1 MNQQDKKQAAEPAA
15 GKATAGEAGP
25 ASEKTAGAAQQKAP
39 APPAGEQPAAEEQP
53 AGQPPEEAKEQPPEE
68 GKEPAPEHTDKQP
81 ADGKEDALPAL
92 REQLAAAQ
100 SQAAEAR
107 DRLLRTAA
115 EYDNFRRRSAREQ
128 DAAFNNGVSFA
139 VGQIL
144 GILDTLEMAAHAE
157 TADEN
162 YKKGVLMTL
171 DKAAAALSALKV
183 EEIPAEGQPFDP
195 NLHAAVGQAPAT
207 DEAPSGQVVQVYQK
221 GYRIGEK
228 VIRHAA
234 VVVAE

>member
-1 MNQQDKKQAAEPAA
+1 MSKQNEQQAAAETPAPETGPAGLGGAAEPGDSKTGAEPQPAA
-15 GKATAGEAGP
+15 GP
-25 ASEKTAGAAQQKAP
+25 
-39 APPAGEQPAAEEQP
+39 EQPAAEAAAGEESEQE
-53 AGQPPEEAKEQPPEE
+53 AGQVS
-68 GKEPAPEHTDKQP
+68 
-81 ADGKEDALPAL
+81 LPAL
-92 REQLAAAQ
+92 KEQLAAAQ
-100 SQAAEAR
+100 KEAAEAK

-115 EYDNFRRRSAREQ
+115 EYDNFRKRSAREQ

-144 GILDTLEMAAHAE
+144 NILDTLEMAARAE

-162 YKKGVLMTL
+162 YKKGVVMTL

-207 DEAPSGQVVQVYQK
+207 DEAPSGQIVQVYQK
-221 GYRIGEK
+221 GYRLDGR

>member
-1 MNQQDKKQAAEPAA
+1 MSKQNEQQAAPETPAPETGPAGLGGAAEPGDPKTGAEPQPAAEPEQPAAEAEQPAAEPAA
-15 GKATAGEAGP
+15 GEESEQEAGQ
-25 ASEKTAGAAQQKAP
+25 AS
-39 APPAGEQPAAEEQP
+39 
-53 AGQPPEEAKEQPPEE
+53 
-68 GKEPAPEHTDKQP
+68 
-81 ADGKEDALPAL
+81 LPAL
-92 REQLAAAQ
+92 KEQLAAAQ
-100 SQAAEAR
+100 KEAAEAR

-115 EYDNFRRRSAREQ
+115 EYDNFRKRSAREQ

-144 GILDTLEMAAHAE
+144 NILDTLEMAAKAE

-162 YKKGVLMTL
+162 YKKGVVMTL

-207 DEAPSGQVVQVYQK
+207 DEAPSGQIVQVYQK
-221 GYRIGEK
+221 GYRLDGR

>member
-1 MNQQDKKQAAEPAA
+1 MNQQDKKRAAAPGAESAETAAPETGESKAAEAAAPGAANEDAAPAA
-15 GKATAGEAGP
+15 EAQPENQP
-25 ASEKTAGAAQQKAP
+25 AAEAQP
-39 APPAGEQPAAEEQP
+39 AEQAEQQPAKEPPAGEEVS
-53 AGQPPEEAKEQPPEE
+53 
-68 GKEPAPEHTDKQP
+68 
-81 ADGKEDALPAL
+81 LPAL
-92 REQLAAAQ
+92 KEQLAAAQ
-100 SQAAEAR
+100 KEAAEAK

-115 EYDNFRRRSAREQ
+115 EYDNFRKRSAREQ

-144 GILDTLEMAAHAE
+144 NILDTLEMAAHAE

-162 YKKGVLMTL
+162 YKKGVVMTL
-171 DKAAAALSALKV
+171 DKAAAALAALKV

-195 NLHAAVGQAPAT
+195 NVHAAVGQAPAT
-207 DEAPSGQVVQVYQK
+207 DEVPSGQIVQVYQK
-221 GYRIGEK
+221 GYRLDGR

>member
-1 MNQQDKKQAAEPAA
+1 MSKQNEQQAAPETPAPETGPAGLGGAAEPGDSKTGAEPQPAA
-15 GKATAGEAGP
+15 GP
-25 ASEKTAGAAQQKAP
+25 
-39 APPAGEQPAAEEQP
+39 EQPAAEAAAGEESEQE
-53 AGQPPEEAKEQPPEE
+53 AGQVS
-68 GKEPAPEHTDKQP
+68 
-81 ADGKEDALPAL
+81 LPAL
-92 REQLAAAQ
+92 KEQLAAAQ
-100 SQAAEAR
+100 KEAAEAK

-115 EYDNFRRRSAREQ
+115 EYDNFRKRSAREQ

-144 GILDTLEMAAHAE
+144 NILDTLEMAARAE

-162 YKKGVLMTL
+162 YKKGVVMTL

-207 DEAPSGQVVQVYQK
+207 DEAPSGQIVQVYQK
-221 GYRIGEK
+221 GYRLDGR

>member
-1 MNQQDKKQAAEPAA
+1 MNQQDKKRAAAPGAKPAEA
-15 GKATAGEAGP
+15 GAPETVKETAAPETAGGANPAEAAP
-25 ASEKTAGAAQQKAP
+25 ETAKENAA
-39 APPAGEQPAAEEQP
+39 PAGEKQPAEQP
-53 AGQPPEEAKEQPPEE
+53 AEQPENQPEERPAAD
-68 GKEPAPEHTDKQP
+68 EPAGGE
-81 ADGKEDALPAL
+81 AALPAL
-92 REQLAAAQ
+92 KEQLATAQ
-100 SQAAEAR
+100 KEAAEAK

-115 EYDNFRRRSAREQ
+115 EYDNFRKRSAREQ

-144 GILDTLEMAAHAE
+144 NILDTLEMAAHAE
-157 TADEN
+157 TSDEN
-162 YKKGVLMTL
+162 YKKGVVMTL

-207 DEAPSGQVVQVYQK
+207 DEAPSGHIVQVYQK
-221 GYRIGEK
+221 GYRLGDK

>member
-1 MNQQDKKQAAEPAA
+1 MSKQNEQQAAPETPVPETGPAGRGAAAEP
-15 GKATAGEAGP
+15 GDP
-25 ASEKTAGAAQQKAP
+25 KTGAEP
-39 APPAGEQPAAEEQP
+39 QPAAEPGQP
-53 AGQPPEEAKEQPPEE
+53 AAETAAGEESGQEAGQVS
-68 GKEPAPEHTDKQP
+68 
-81 ADGKEDALPAL
+81 LPAL
-92 REQLAAAQ
+92 KEQLAAAQ
-100 SQAAEAR
+100 KEAAEAK

-115 EYDNFRRRSAREQ
+115 EYDNFRKRSAREQ

-144 GILDTLEMAAHAE
+144 NILDTLEMAARAE

-162 YKKGVLMTL
+162 YKKGVVMTL

-207 DEAPSGQVVQVYQK
+207 DEAPSGQIVQVYQK
-221 GYRIGEK
+221 GYRLDGR